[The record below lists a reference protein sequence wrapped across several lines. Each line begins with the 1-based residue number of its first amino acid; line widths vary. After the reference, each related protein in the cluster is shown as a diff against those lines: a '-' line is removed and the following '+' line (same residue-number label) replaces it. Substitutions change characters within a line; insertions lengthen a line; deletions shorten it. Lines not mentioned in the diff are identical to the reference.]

1 LSKFNLT
8 KTFKCMKNRIQF
20 HEIGLKIM
28 RITLTQFLLAA
39 LFFGG
44 SYANTHAQHFLKN
57 TLTFPK
63 ETVTLKEFF
72 LHIEKIADV
81 RFLYSSS
88 LVNTKA
94 IIRQSGTPKTM
105 SAALEEALKPLN
117 LDYKVQGKQIILVRK
132 GQGMIND
139 RSISGTVVDED
150 NQALAGVTVE
160 VKGSTKGV
168 FTDAEGKFSMEV
180 PDNAVLVFRFVGYK
194 AEEVR
199 VGTRTVLNIK
209 LSPEISL
216 LSELVVTGYTQQQ
229 KKDIIGAVSVVKAS
243 ELNTTPSANLV
254 TQLQGRASGVTVSST
269 GDPGTSASIRIR
281 GFSSYGNNNPLYV
294 IDGVPTTDGS
304 RINPQDIESIQVLKD
319 ASSASIYGARAGNGV
334 IIITTKQGKPQ
345 KTQVTYDSYVG
356 AQALPF
362 NKTPDLLNTAQLVD
376 YLNITTPSTH
386 IDPVFGQHGSY
397 RIPEYYVV
405 SNNFRGGVDA
415 NDPRAD
421 PSLYTISDYANAYQ
435 IFKTSPG
442 TDWFKAM
449 SQTGLIQSHQL
460 NASGGTEAST
470 YSMGLNY
477 FNQEG
482 TFKHTGFERYT
493 ARLNSSFKATKFLT
507 IGENMQ
513 LSYSNRKGDN
523 VVIGETSA
531 WANAYRSTP
540 FTPVYDINGGY
551 GGSLIGGISGVG
563 YNPVG
568 TLERRKD
575 WSNVNLRAFG
585 NVYADVTLAPKLV
598 FRSSIGIDVY
608 HTDIRRVY
616 LKEYER
622 AEARKVTQLE
632 EASGAYQSWT
642 WSNTLNYQFK
652 LNQDHDF
659 KLLAGTEA
667 IKNRGKSINTSKNNY
682 DSEDPD
688 FISLNTGL
696 PTSLGDI
703 TALNNTLYTNSLFSY
718 FGRVDYT
725 FKDKYLLN
733 ATFRRDGSSLFGPD
747 VRYANFPALGIGW
760 RISDEAFLKDQT
772 WISDLKIRAGWGQ
785 IGSISNVP
793 AFNQYSTFRSSA
805 NTDFYNVGGASS
817 GTTQGYGWASQ
828 GNTNTKWETTE
839 TVNVGIDGSLFQGAW
854 NFSVDVYEKNTRDLL
869 VPSLRNA
876 LEPIVGKPL
885 INLGTMRNR
894 GIDLQIGNQGKI
906 TNDLKYDVSLS
917 FTHYK
922 NKLTKLNNENT
933 AQFVTAGRLA
943 NVLITTQ
950 GLPISSFYGYQIEG
964 FYNNEAEVAAGPS
977 INGSPATVGT
987 WKYRDLDG
995 DGNITTADRMVLGS
1009 PHPDFQ
1015 MGLNLG
1021 LAYKNWDFNTFL
1033 FWSQGNEIFNYT
1045 KFFTY
1050 MNVLGGGIAVNKMTD
1065 AWTPETASSAK
1076 TPRIGVGAENGYT
1089 SFVTGNPTSFYVE
1102 DGSYLRAKNL
1112 QIGYTVPYKVI
1123 QKLKLSN
1130 LRVYVQAQ
1138 NLFTL
1143 TKYSGADPDLGL
1155 ISGSST
1161 DQTSGSDQHLGVDY
1175 SGFPT
1180 PRQFLLGL
1188 NLSF

>member
-1 LSKFNLT
+1 
-8 KTFKCMKNRIQF
+8 MKNSIQIQK
-20 HEIGLKIM
+20 IGLKIM
-28 RITLTQFLLAA
+28 RITLTQVFLAA
-39 LFFGG
+39 LFFGA
-44 SYANTHAQHFLKN
+44 SFANSNAQHFLKVN
-57 TLTFPK
+57 VPLNK
-63 ETVTLKEFF
+63 ENVSIREVFSF
-72 LHIEKIADV
+72 IEKNSEV
-81 RFLYSSS
+81 KFLYNTS
-88 LVNTKA
+88 LLNVDKKVKIKEGSLAQT
-94 IIRQSGTPKTM
+94 
-105 SAALEEALKPLN
+105 LELILKPLN
-117 LDYKVQGKQIILVRK
+117 LDYQLHGKQIILVRK
-132 GQGMIND
+132 GQGIIND
-139 RSISGTVVDED
+139 KSISGTVVDEN
-150 NQALAGVTVE
+150 NQALAGVTIE
-160 VKGSTKGV
+160 VKGTSKAS
-168 FTDAEGKFSMEV
+168 FSDADGKFTIDAPE
-180 PDNAVLVFRFVGYK
+180 DGVLIFRFVGYK
-194 AEEVR
+194 AEEVKIGNR
-199 VGTRTVLNIK
+199 NVINIK
-209 LSPEISL
+209 MTPEISL

-269 GDPGTSASIRIR
+269 GDPGSSSNIRIR

-345 KTQVTYDSYVG
+345 KTQVSFDTYTGIQS
-356 AQALPF
+356 LPL
-362 NKTPDLLNTAQLVD
+362 NRTPDLMNTAQLVD
-376 YLNITTPSTH
+376 YLTITTPNSH
-386 IDPVFGQHGSY
+386 IDPVFGQNGSFA
-397 RIPEYYVV
+397 IPEYYVV
-405 SNNFRGGVDA
+405 SNNFRGGVSA
-415 NDPRAD
+415 GDPRAN
-421 PSLYTISDYANAYQ
+421 PNLYTISDYNNAYQ

-460 NASGGTEAST
+460 NASGGTESST
-470 YSMGLNY
+470 YSLGLNY

-482 TFKHTGFERYT
+482 TFKYTGFERYT

-507 IGENMQ
+507 IGENIQ

-563 YNPVG
+563 GNPVA

-575 WSNVNLRAFG
+575 WKNVNLRAFG
-585 NVYADVTLAPKLV
+585 NIYGDITLAPKLF

-608 HTDIRRVY
+608 SADIQRVY

-632 EASGAYQSWT
+632 EASGFYNSWT
-642 WSNTLNYQFK
+642 WSNTLNYQF
-652 LNQDHDF
+652 NIGEYHDL

-667 IKNRGKSINTSKNNY
+667 IKNQGKSINTSKNNY

-696 PTSLGDI
+696 PNSLGDI
-703 TALNNTLYTNSLFSY
+703 TALNNTLFANSLFSY

-733 ATFRRDGSSLFGPD
+733 ATFRRDGSSLFGPE
-747 VRYANFPALGIGW
+747 VRFANFPAIGIGW
-760 RISDEAFLKDQT
+760 RISDESFLNQYS
-772 WISDLKIRAGWGQ
+772 WLSDLKIRAGWGQ

-793 AFNQYSTFRSSA
+793 AFNQYSTYRSSP
-805 NTDFYNVGGASS
+805 NTDFYNVDGSS
-817 GTTQGYGWASQ
+817 NGSTQGYGWASQ
-828 GNTNTKWETTE
+828 GNSNTKWETTE

-854 NFSVDVYEKNTRDLL
+854 NFSIDIYEKNTRDLL
-869 VPSLRNA
+869 VPSLRNG
-876 LEPIVGKPL
+876 LEPIVNKPL

-894 GIDLQIGNQGKI
+894 GIDIQVGNQGRI
-906 TNDLKYDVSLS
+906 TNDLKYDVNLS
-917 FTHYK
+917 FTHYR
-922 NKLTKLNNENT
+922 NKLTKLNDENT

-943 NVLITTQ
+943 NVLITTK

-964 FYNNEAEVAAGPS
+964 FYNSEAEVSSGPL
-977 INGSPATVGT
+977 INGAPATVGT
-987 WKYRDLDG
+987 WKYKDLDG

-1015 MGLNLG
+1015 MGLNVG
-1021 LAYKNWDFNTFL
+1021 LAYKNFDFNTFL
-1033 FWSQGNEIFNYT
+1033 FWNQGSEIFNYT

-1050 MNVLGGGIAVNKMTD
+1050 MNVLGGGISVNKMTD
-1065 AWTPETASSAK
+1065 AWTPSTSTTAK
-1076 TPRIGVGAENGYT
+1076 TPRIGVGDENGYT

-1112 QIGYTVPYKVI
+1112 QIGYTLPFQLI

-1130 LRVYVQAQ
+1130 VRVYLQAQ
-1138 NLFTL
+1138 NLFTI

-1155 ISGSST
+1155 ISGNST
-1161 DQTSGSDQHLGVDY
+1161 DQTNSSDQHLGVDY

-1180 PRQFLLGL
+1180 PRQFLIGL